1 MKHYLLVDLGT
12 GNSRVALVDANGA
25 ILGLRTYTNVY
36 HRDSAYEDAQYF
48 LPEEWAPLLLQGCRE
63 LCGEHPDVRIDAIS
77 AAGARQSFVLLN
89 HAGEAFLGL
98 PNIDNRGR
106 DYMARV
112 PEHDE
117 IYRISGKWATE
128 DFGAAKLLGLRQMYP
143 ERYQEVETVLSLS
156 EWIGWIFTGRR
167 AMEYS
172 QACESQLYDISQ
184 RNWSQALCS
193 FYGLNPAI
201 LPPLQAA
208 GTVVGPILE
217 TFRRELHLA
226 EDAVFVMGGAEGL
239 ESAGPP
245 GPGVGPEDRGR
256 RGLRRCWGA
265 GALFRSGGGAGH
277 RRRQLS
283 GHRLH
288 RRRSPDGG

>member
-1 MKHYLLVDLGT
+1 MCGSSS
-12 GNSRVALVDANGA
+12 SRRRSTSSALRLSLIHILALVDANGA

-143 ERYQEVETVLSLS
+143 ERYQEVETVLSPVS
-156 EWIGWIFTGRR
+156 YT
-167 AMEYS
+167 
-172 QACESQLYDISQ
+172 
-184 RNWSQALCS
+184 
-193 FYGLNPAI
+193 
-201 LPPLQAA
+201 
-208 GTVVGPILE
+208 
-217 TFRRELHLA
+217 HL
-226 EDAVFVMGGAEGL
+226 DVYK
-239 ESAGPP
+239 
-245 GPGVGPEDRGR
+245 RQHQ
-256 RGLRRCWGA
+256 GLRSERH
-265 GALFRSGGGAGH
+265 LR
-277 RRRQLS
+277 
-283 GHRLH
+283 
-288 RRRSPDGG
+288 

>member
-63 LCGEHPDVRIDAIS
+63 LCDEHPDVRIDAIS

-89 HAGEAFLGL
+89 HAEEAFLGL

-167 AMEYS
+167 VMEYS

-184 RNWSQALCS
+184 RNWS
-193 FYGLNPAI
+193 
-201 LPPLQAA
+201 
-208 GTVVGPILE
+208 
-217 TFRRELHLA
+217 
-226 EDAVFVMGGAEGL
+226 
-239 ESAGPP
+239 
-245 GPGVGPEDRGR
+245 
-256 RGLRRCWGA
+256 
-265 GALFRSGGGAGH
+265 
-277 RRRQLS
+277 
-283 GHRLH
+283 
-288 RRRSPDGG
+288 

>member
-1 MKHYLLVDLGT
+1 MRST
-12 GNSRVALVDANGA
+12 GS
-25 ILGLRTYTNVY
+25 
-36 HRDSAYEDAQYF
+36 
-48 LPEEWAPLLLQGCRE
+48 P
-63 LCGEHPDVRIDAIS
+63 
-77 AAGARQSFVLLN
+77 
-89 HAGEAFLGL
+89 
-98 PNIDNRGR
+98 
-106 DYMARV
+106 
-112 PEHDE
+112 
-117 IYRISGKWATE
+117 GKWATE

-226 EDAVFVMGGAEGL
+226 EDAVFVMA
-239 ESAGPP
+239 AQIP
-245 GPGVGPEDRGR
+245 
-256 RGLRRCWGA
+256 
-265 GALFRSGGGAGH
+265 
-277 RRRQLS
+277 
-283 GHRLH
+283 RLH
-288 RRRSPDGG
+288 CCKPIYAPGTSPWSPVPHPR